1 MTPDRAEVDTEPFF
15 LGSGADRRFC
25 LFHRPAGP
33 CRGAVLYVPPF
44 AEELNR
50 TRRMAALG
58 ARRLAAHGVGVL
70 QIDLLGTGDSAG
82 DFADARWDLWK
93 QDLDTGA
100 AWLRARVDAPLT
112 LWGLRLGALL
122 ALDFALDHARTSDVP
137 LAPMLLW
144 QPVAAGSTYLT
155 QFLRLRTAN
164 AMLGEDAA
172 AQSGTKALRAALQA
186 GETLEIAGYDL
197 TPELA
202 RAIDA
207 LPAPDAMLP
216 PVPVHWFEV
225 LGAPGQAP
233 GPAAARVK
241 AAWEARGTQ
250 LHVHTVT
257 GAPFWATTAISTC
270 PALLDATADATLER
284 AHVV

>member
-1 MTPDRAEVDTEPFF
+1 MTPDRAEADTEPFF

-25 LFHRPAGP
+25 LFHQPAGT

-164 AMLGEDAA
+164 AMLGEDAG

-197 TPELA
+197 TPALA
-202 RAIDA
+202 LAIDA
-207 LPAPDAMLP
+207 LPTPDAMIP
-216 PVPVHWFEV
+216 PVPAHWFEV
-225 LGAPGQAP
+225 LGAPEQAP

-257 GAPFWATTAISTC
+257 GAPFWATTGISTC
-270 PALLDATADATLER
+270 PALLDATVDATLER

>member
-1 MTPDRAEVDTEPFF
+1 MNPEPAEVGTEPFF
-15 LGSGADRRFC
+15 LGSGAQQRFC

-58 ARRLAAHGVGVL
+58 ARRLAAHGHGVL
-70 QIDLLGTGDSAG
+70 QIDLYGTGDSAG

-93 QDLDTGA
+93 QDLDTAA

-122 ALDFALDHARTSDVP
+122 ALDYARTVTLP

-144 QPVAAGSTYLT
+144 QPVASGSTYLT

-164 AMLGEDAA
+164 AMLGADAA
-172 AQSGTKALRAALQA
+172 QNGTKALRAALQA
-186 GETLEIAGYDL
+186 GDTLEIAGYDL
-197 TPELA
+197 TPALA
-202 RAIDA
+202 SAIDA
-207 LPAPDAMLP
+207 LPAPDAMIP
-216 PVPVHWFEV
+216 PVPAHWFEV
-225 LGAPGQAP
+225 LGAPNQAP
-233 GPAAARVK
+233 GPAAARIK
-241 AAWEARGTQ
+241 TAWEAHGTP

-257 GAPFWATTAISTC
+257 GLPFWATTGIATC
-270 PALLDATADATLER
+270 PELLDATVDAIEER
-284 AHVV
+284 VHAV

>member
-1 MTPDRAEVDTEPFF
+1 MTPERAEVDTEPFF

-25 LFHRPAGP
+25 LFYPPAGP

-58 ARRLAAHGVGVL
+58 ARRLAAHGYGVL

-93 QDLDTGA
+93 LDLDTGA
-100 AWLRARVDAPLT
+100 AWLRTRFDAPLT

-122 ALDFALDHARTSDVP
+122 ALDHARTTTTP

-144 QPVAAGSTYLT
+144 QPVASGSTYLT

-197 TPELA
+197 TPALA
-202 RAIDA
+202 HAIDA
-207 LPAPDAMLP
+207 LPAPDAMMP

-233 GPAAARVK
+233 GPAAARIK
-241 AAWEARGTQ
+241 TAWENQGTQ
-250 LHVHTVT
+250 LHVHTMT
-257 GAPFWATTAISTC
+257 GSPFWATTAVSTC
-270 PALLDATADATLER
+270 PALLDATVDVLEER

>member
-25 LFHRPAGP
+25 LFHRPAGAE
-33 CRGAVLYVPPF
+33 RGAVLYVPPF

-58 ARRLAAHGVGVL
+58 ARRLAAHGYGVL

-122 ALDFALDHARTSDVP
+122 ALDHARTTDHP

-164 AMLGEDAA
+164 AMLGEDGA

-197 TPELA
+197 APALA
-202 RAIDA
+202 QAIDA
-207 LPAPDAMLP
+207 LPAPDAMVP
-216 PVPVHWFEV
+216 PVPAHWFEV
-225 LGAPGQAP
+225 LGAPGQAT
-233 GPAAARVK
+233 GPASARVK
-241 AAWEARGTQ
+241 TAWEAHGTQ

-257 GAPFWATTAISTC
+257 GSPFWATTGISTC
-270 PALLDATADATLER
+270 PALLDATVGAIEER

>member
-1 MTPDRAEVDTEPFF
+1 MTPERAEVDTEPFF
-15 LGSGADRRFC
+15 LGGGAERRFC
-25 LFHRPAGP
+25 LFHPPAGP

-58 ARRLAAHGVGVL
+58 ARRLAAHGYGVL

-82 DFADARWDLWK
+82 DFADARWALWK

-100 AWLRARVDAPLT
+100 AWLRARFDAPLT

-122 ALDFALDHARTSDVP
+122 ALDHARTTTTP

-144 QPVAAGSTYLT
+144 QPAASGSTYLT
-155 QFLRLRTAN
+155 QFLRLRTAG

-186 GETLEIAGYDL
+186 GATLEIAGYDL

-202 RAIDA
+202 HAIDA
-207 LPAPDAMLP
+207 LPAPDAMMP

-233 GPAAARVK
+233 GAAAARVK
-241 AAWEARGTQ
+241 AAWDGRGTQ

-257 GAPFWATTAISTC
+257 GSPFWATTAVSTC
-270 PALLDATADATLER
+270 PALLDATVDVLEER

>member
-15 LGSGADRRFC
+15 LGSGADQRFC
-25 LFHRPAGP
+25 LFHRPAGT

-58 ARRLAAHGVGVL
+58 ARRLAAHGYGVL

-82 DFADARWDLWK
+82 DFLDARWDLWK
-93 QDLDTGA
+93 QDLDMGA
-100 AWLRARVDAPLT
+100 AWLRARVDTPLT

-122 ALDFALDHARTSDVP
+122 ALDHARTAAYP
-137 LAPMLLW
+137 LAPLLLW
-144 QPVAAGSTYLT
+144 QPVASGSTYLT

-164 AMLGEDAA
+164 AMLGDDAT
-172 AQSGTKALRAALQA
+172 QNSTKALRAALEA

-197 TPELA
+197 TPDLA
-202 RAIDA
+202 RAIDS
-207 LPAPDAMLP
+207 LPAPDAMVP
-216 PVPVHWFEV
+216 PVSAHWFDV

-233 GPAAARVK
+233 APAAARVK
-241 AAWEARGTQ
+241 AAWEAQGTP

-257 GAPFWATTAISTC
+257 GSSFWATTAVSTC
-270 PALLDATADATLER
+270 PALLDATAQVLEENLH
-284 AHVV
+284 AV

>member
-1 MTPDRAEVDTEPFF
+1 MTPQRAEVDTEPFF
-15 LGSGADRRFC
+15 LGSGADQRFC
-25 LFHRPAGP
+25 LFHRPAGT

-58 ARRLAAHGVGVL
+58 ARRLAAHGYGVL

-82 DFADARWDLWK
+82 DFADARWDAWK
-93 QDLDTGA
+93 QDLDLGA
-100 AWLRARVDAPLT
+100 AWLRARIDAPLT

-122 ALDFALDHARTSDVP
+122 ALDYARTAGNTSYR
-137 LAPMLLW
+137 LAPLLLW
-144 QPVAAGSTYLT
+144 QPVASGATYLT
-155 QFLRLRTAN
+155 QFLRLRTAG
-164 AMLGEDAA
+164 AMLGDDAA
-172 AQSGTKALRAALQA
+172 AQTGTKALRAALQA

-197 TPELA
+197 SPELA

-207 LPAPDAMLP
+207 LPAPDAMMP
-216 PVPVHWFEV
+216 PAPAHWFEV

-241 AAWEARGTQ
+241 AAWESQGTP
-250 LHVHTVT
+250 LHLHTVT
-257 GAPFWATTAISTC
+257 GSPFWATTAVSTC
-270 PALLDATADATLER
+270 PALLDATARVVGER

>member
-1 MTPDRAEVDTEPFF
+1 MTPAGAEVDSEPFF
-15 LGSGADRRFC
+15 LGSGASQRFC

-58 ARRLAAHGVGVL
+58 ARRLAAQGYGVL

-82 DFADARWDLWK
+82 DFFDARWDLWK

-100 AWLRARVDAPLT
+100 AWLRARVDTPLT

-122 ALDFALDHARTSDVP
+122 ALDVARTAAMP

-144 QPVAAGSTYLT
+144 QPVASGSTYLT

-164 AMLGEDAA
+164 AMLGDDDAA
-172 AQSGTKALRAALQA
+172 QTGTKALRAALQA
-186 GETLEIAGYDL
+186 GQTLEIAGYDL
-197 TPELA
+197 TPALA
-202 RAIDA
+202 HAIDT
-207 LPAPDAMLP
+207 LPALEAMVP
-216 PVPVHWFEV
+216 PVAVHWFDV
-225 LGAPGQAP
+225 LGAPGQTP
-233 GPAAARVK
+233 GPAAAR
-241 AAWEARGTQ
+241 A
-250 LHVHTVT
+250 
-257 GAPFWATTAISTC
+257 
-270 PALLDATADATLER
+270 
-284 AHVV
+284 

>member
-1 MTPDRAEVDTEPFF
+1 MTSDRAGVDTEPFF
-15 LGSGADRRFC
+15 LGSGADQRFC
-25 LFHRPAGP
+25 LFHRPAGT

-58 ARRLAAHGVGVL
+58 ARRLAAHGYGVL

-82 DFADARWDLWK
+82 DFLDARWDLWK
-93 QDLDTGA
+93 ADLDLGS
-100 AWLRARVDAPLT
+100 AWLRARVEQPLT

-122 ALDFALDHARTSDVP
+122 ALDYARSATTP

-144 QPVAAGSTYLT
+144 QPVAGGSTYLT

-164 AMLGEDAA
+164 AMLSDDAA
-172 AQSGTKALRAALQA
+172 AQTGTKALRAALQA

-197 TPELA
+197 SPDLA
-202 RAIDA
+202 RAIDS
-207 LPAPDAMLP
+207 LPAPDAMVP
-216 PVPVHWFEV
+216 PVPAHWFDV

-241 AAWEARGTQ
+241 TAWEAHGTA

-257 GAPFWATTAISTC
+257 GSPFWATTAVSTC
-270 PALLDATADATLER
+270 PALLDATAAVLEER
-284 AHVV
+284 VHAV

>member
-1 MTPDRAEVDTEPFF
+1 MTPDRAGADAEPFF

-25 LFHRPAGP
+25 LFHPPAGT

-58 ARRLAAHGVGVL
+58 ARRLAARGYGVL

-100 AWLRARVDAPLT
+100 AWLRARIDMPLT

-122 ALDFALDHARTSDVP
+122 ALDHARTAAIP
-137 LAPMLLW
+137 LAPLLLW
-144 QPVAAGSTYLT
+144 QPVASGSTYLT

-186 GETLEIAGYDL
+186 GATLEIAGYDL

-202 RAIDA
+202 LAIDA
-207 LPAPDAMLP
+207 LPAPDALAP
-216 PVPVHWFEV
+216 PVPAHWFEV

-233 GPAAARVK
+233 GPAATRAK
-241 AAWEARGTQ
+241 AAWEGLGTL

-257 GAPFWATTAISTC
+257 GSAFWATTAVSTC
-270 PALLDATADATLER
+270 PALLDATVDVLEER

>member
-25 LFHRPAGP
+25 LFHRPAGA

-202 RAIDA
+202 LAIDA
-207 LPAPDAMLP
+207 LPAPDAMPP

-270 PALLDATADATLER
+270 PALLDATVDATLER
-284 AHVV
+284 AHVA

>member
-1 MTPDRAEVDTEPFF
+1 MTSAPAAVDTEPFF
-15 LGSGADRRFC
+15 LGSGAHQRFC
-25 LFHRPAGP
+25 LFHRPAGT

-58 ARRLAAHGVGVL
+58 ARRMAAHGVGVL

-93 QDLDTGA
+93 QDLDAAA
-100 AWLRARVDAPLT
+100 AWLRARIDAPLT

-122 ALDFALDHARTSDVP
+122 ALDYARTAQGP
-137 LAPMLLW
+137 LAPLLLW
-144 QPVAAGSTYLT
+144 QPVASGSTYLT

-164 AMLGEDAA
+164 AMLGDDAS
-172 AQSGTKALRAALQA
+172 AQTGTKALRAALQA

-197 TPELA
+197 TPDLA

-207 LPAPDAMLP
+207 LPAPDTMAP
-216 PVPVHWFEV
+216 PVPAHWFDV

-241 AAWEARGTQ
+241 AAWEAQGAA

>member
-25 LFHRPAGP
+25 LFHRPAGA

-58 ARRLAAHGVGVL
+58 ARRLAAHGYGVL

-100 AWLRARVDAPLT
+100 AWLRARVDTPLT

-122 ALDFALDHARTSDVP
+122 ALDVARTAAVP

-144 QPVAAGSTYLT
+144 QPVAGGSTYLT
-155 QFLRLRTAN
+155 QFLRLRPAN
-164 AMLGEDAA
+164 AMLGDVAT
-172 AQSGTKALRAALQA
+172 QNSTKALRAALEA

-197 TPELA
+197 TPDLA
-202 RAIDA
+202 RAIDS
-207 LPAPDAMLP
+207 LPAPDAMVP
-216 PVPVHWFEV
+216 PVSAHWFDV
-225 LGAPGQAP
+225 LGAPGQTP

-241 AAWEARGTQ
+241 AAWEAQGTP

-257 GAPFWATTAISTC
+257 GSPFWATTAVSTC
-270 PALLDATADATLER
+270 PALLDATARVLEENVH
-284 AHVV
+284 AV

>member
-1 MTPDRAEVDTEPFF
+1 MTPDRAEVDAEPFF

-25 LFHRPAGP
+25 LFHRPAGK

-58 ARRLAAHGVGVL
+58 ARRLAAHGYGVL

-82 DFADARWDLWK
+82 DFLDARWDLWR
-93 QDLDTGA
+93 QDLDTAA

-122 ALDFALDHARTSDVP
+122 ALDHARTTTHP

-144 QPVAAGSTYLT
+144 QPVASGSAYLT
-155 QFLRLRTAN
+155 QFLRLRTAH
-164 AMLGEDAA
+164 AMLGDAA
-172 AQSGTKALRAALQA
+172 AQSGTKALRAALAA

-197 TPELA
+197 SPALA
-202 RAIDA
+202 HAIDA
-207 LPAPDAMLP
+207 LPAPDAMP
-216 PVPVHWFEV
+216 APVPAHWFDV

-233 GPAAARVK
+233 GLGAARVK
-241 AAWEARGTQ
+241 TAWEAQGAV

-257 GAPFWATTAISTC
+257 GSPFWATTAVSTC
-270 PALLDATADATLER
+270 PALLDATVDVLEER
-284 AHVV
+284 AHAV

>member
-1 MTPDRAEVDTEPFF
+1 MTPERAEVDTEPFF

-25 LFHRPAGP
+25 LFHPPAGP

-58 ARRLAAHGVGVL
+58 ARRLAAHGYGVL

-100 AWLRARVDAPLT
+100 AWLRPRFDAPLT

-122 ALDFALDHARTSDVP
+122 ALDHARTTTTP

-144 QPVAAGSTYLT
+144 QPVASGSTYLT

-164 AMLGEDAA
+164 AMLGEDAV

-197 TPELA
+197 TPALA
-202 RAIDA
+202 HAIEA
-207 LPAPDAMLP
+207 LPAPDAMMP

-233 GPAAARVK
+233 GPAAARIK
-241 AAWEARGTQ
+241 TAWEGQGTQ
-250 LHVHTVT
+250 LHVYTVT
-257 GAPFWATTAISTC
+257 GSPFWATTAVSTC
-270 PALLDATADATLER
+270 PALLDATVDVLEER

>member
-1 MTPDRAEVDTEPFF
+1 MTPGRAEVGTEPFF
-15 LGSGADRRFC
+15 LGSGADQRFC
-25 LFHRPAGP
+25 LFHRPAGT
-33 CRGAVLYVPPF
+33 CHGAVLYVPPF

-58 ARRLAAHGVGVL
+58 ARRLAAHGYGVL

-100 AWLRARVDAPLT
+100 AWLRTRFALPLT

-122 ALDFALDHARTSDVP
+122 ALDYARTAAAP

-144 QPVAAGSTYLT
+144 QPVASGSTYLT

-164 AMLGEDAA
+164 AMLSDDAG
-172 AQSGTKALRAALQA
+172 AQSGTKPLRAALRD

-197 TPELA
+197 SPDLA
-202 RAIDA
+202 HAIDA
-207 LPAPDAMLP
+207 LPAPDAMAAP
-216 PVPVHWFEV
+216 ASAHWFDV

-233 GPAAARVK
+233 APAAARVK
-241 AAWEARGTQ
+241 AAWEARGAS

-257 GAPFWATTAISTC
+257 GSPFWATTDVSVCT
-270 PALLDATADATLER
+270 ALLDATADVLEER
-284 AHVV
+284 ADAI

>member
-1 MTPDRAEVDTEPFF
+1 MTSDRAEVDTEPFF
-15 LGSGADRRFC
+15 LGSGADQRFC
-25 LFHRPAGP
+25 LFHRPAGT

-58 ARRLAAHGVGVL
+58 ARRLAAHGYGVL

-82 DFADARWDLWK
+82 DFLDARWDLWK
-93 QDLDTGA
+93 QDLDLGA
-100 AWLRARVDAPLT
+100 AWLRARLDAPLT

-122 ALDFALDHARTSDVP
+122 ALDFARTAAMP

-144 QPVAAGSTYLT
+144 QPVTSGSTYLT

-164 AMLGEDAA
+164 AMLGDDAA
-172 AQSGTKALRAALQA
+172 AQTGTKALRAALAA
-186 GETLEIAGYDL
+186 GQTLEIAGYDL
-197 TPELA
+197 TPPLA
-202 RAIDA
+202 RAIDT
-207 LPAPDAMLP
+207 LPAPDAMAP
-216 PVPVHWFEV
+216 PVAAHWFDV

-241 AAWEARGTQ
+241 AAWEAQGTP

-257 GAPFWATTAISTC
+257 GSPFWATPAVSTC
-270 PALLDATADATLER
+270 PALLDATVDVLEER
-284 AHVV
+284 VHAV

>member
-15 LGSGADRRFC
+15 LGSGAERRFC
-25 LFHRPAGP
+25 LFHRPAGA

-58 ARRLAAHGVGVL
+58 ARRLAAHGHGVL
-70 QIDLLGTGDSAG
+70 QIDLFGTGDSAG

-93 QDLDTGA
+93 QDLDAGA
-100 AWLRARVDAPLT
+100 AWLRARLDAPLT

-122 ALDFALDHARTSDVP
+122 ALDHARTTTTP

-144 QPVAAGSTYLT
+144 QPVASGSTYLT
-155 QFLRLRTAN
+155 QFLRLRTAG
-164 AMLGEDAA
+164 AMLGDDAA

-207 LPAPDAMLP
+207 LPAPDALTP
-216 PVPVHWFEV
+216 PVPVHWFDV

-233 GPAAARVK
+233 GPAAARIK
-241 AAWEARGTQ
+241 TAWEGRGTQ

-257 GAPFWATTAISTC
+257 GSPFWATTAVSTC
-270 PALLDATADATLER
+270 PALLDATVDVLEER

>member
-1 MTPDRAEVDTEPFF
+1 
-15 LGSGADRRFC
+15 
-25 LFHRPAGP
+25 
-33 CRGAVLYVPPF
+33 VPPF

-122 ALDFALDHARTSDVP
+122 ALDFALDHARTTDVP

-164 AMLGEDAA
+164 AMLGEDAG

-197 TPELA
+197 TPALA
-202 RAIDA
+202 LAIDA
-207 LPAPDAMLP
+207 LPAPDAMIP
-216 PVPVHWFEV
+216 PVPAHWFEV

-257 GAPFWATTAISTC
+257 GAPFWATTGISTC
-270 PALLDATADATLER
+270 PALLDATVDATLER

>member
-1 MTPDRAEVDTEPFF
+1 MTLVRAAVDTEPFF
-15 LGSGADRRFC
+15 LGDGADRRFC

-58 ARRLAAHGVGVL
+58 ARRMAAHGYGVL

-82 DFADARWDLWK
+82 DFGDARWDLWK
-93 QDLDTGA
+93 QDLGTA
-100 AWLRARVDAPLT
+100 ATWLRARIDAPLT

-122 ALDFALDHARTSDVP
+122 ALDHARTTDVP

-144 QPVAAGSTYLT
+144 QPVAGGSAYLT

-164 AMLGEDAA
+164 AMLGDDAA
-172 AQSGTKALRAALQA
+172 AQTGTKALRAALQA
-186 GETLEIAGYDL
+186 GQTLEIAGYDL
-197 TPELA
+197 SPELA
-202 RAIDA
+202 HAIDT
-207 LPAPDAMLP
+207 LPAPDAMAP
-216 PVPVHWFEV
+216 PVPAHWFDV
-225 LGAPGQAP
+225 LGAPGQAA

-241 AAWEARGTQ
+241 AAWEAQGAP

-257 GAPFWATTAISTC
+257 GSPFWATTAVSTC
-270 PALLDATADATLER
+270 PALLDATIDVLEER
-284 AHVV
+284 AHAV

>member
-1 MTPDRAEVDTEPFF
+1 MTSDRAGVDTEPFF

-25 LFHRPAGP
+25 LFHRPAGN

-58 ARRLAAHGVGVL
+58 ARRLAAHGYGVL

-93 QDLDTGA
+93 ADLDTGA
-100 AWLRARVDAPLT
+100 AWLRARMDAPLT

-122 ALDFALDHARTSDVP
+122 ALDYARTAAMP
-137 LAPMLLW
+137 LAPLLLW
-144 QPVAAGSTYLT
+144 QPVAGGSTYLT

-164 AMLGEDAA
+164 AMLGDDAA
-172 AQSGTKALRAALQA
+172 AQTGTKALRAALAA

-197 TPELA
+197 TSELA
-202 RAIDA
+202 RAIDG
-207 LPAPDAMLP
+207 LPAPDAMASP
-216 PVPVHWFEV
+216 ASAHWFDV
-225 LGAPGQAP
+225 LGAPGQTP

-241 AAWEARGTQ
+241 AAWEAQGAL

-257 GAPFWATTAISTC
+257 GSPFWATTAVSTC
-270 PALLDATADATLER
+270 PALLDATAAVLEER
-284 AHVV
+284 VHAV

>member
-1 MTPDRAEVDTEPFF
+1 MTSGPAAVDTEPFF
-15 LGSGADRRFC
+15 LGSGAHQRFC
-25 LFHRPAGP
+25 LFHRPAGA

-50 TRRMAALG
+50 SRRMAALG
-58 ARRLAAHGVGVL
+58 ARRLAAHGYGVL
-70 QIDLLGTGDSAG
+70 QIDLAGTGDSAG

-93 QDLDTGA
+93 EDLDTA
-100 AWLRARVDAPLT
+100 ATWLRARIDAPLT

-122 ALDFALDHARTSDVP
+122 ALDYARAAQGP
-137 LAPMLLW
+137 LAPLLLW
-144 QPVAAGSTYLT
+144 QPVASGSTYLT

-164 AMLGEDAA
+164 AMLGDDAS
-172 AQSGTKALRAALQA
+172 AQTGTKALRAALQA

-197 TPELA
+197 TPALA

-207 LPAPDAMLP
+207 LPAPDVLVP

-225 LGAPGQAP
+225 LGAPGQTP
-233 GPAAARVK
+233 GPAAARIK
-241 AAWEARGTQ
+241 AAWEAHGAQ

-257 GAPFWATTAISTC
+257 GSPFWATTGISTC
-270 PALLDATADATLER
+270 PALLDATVGAIEER

>member
-1 MTPDRAEVDTEPFF
+1 MTPDRAGADAEPFF

-25 LFHRPAGP
+25 LFHPPAGT

-58 ARRLAAHGVGVL
+58 ARRLAARGYGVL

-100 AWLRARVDAPLT
+100 AWLRARIDMPLT

-122 ALDFALDHARTSDVP
+122 ALDHARTAAIP
-137 LAPMLLW
+137 LAPLLLW
-144 QPVAAGSTYLT
+144 QPVASGSTYLT

-186 GETLEIAGYDL
+186 GATLEIAGYDL

-202 RAIDA
+202 LAIDA
-207 LPAPDAMLP
+207 LPAPDALAP
-216 PVPVHWFEV
+216 PVPAHWFEV

-233 GPAAARVK
+233 GPAAARAG
-241 AAWEARGTQ
+241 AAWEGRGTP
-250 LHVHTVT
+250 LHVHVVT
-257 GAPFWATTAISTC
+257 GSAFWATTAVSTC
-270 PALLDATADATLER
+270 PALLDATVDVLEER

>member
-25 LFHRPAGP
+25 LFHRPAGA

-58 ARRLAAHGVGVL
+58 ARRLAAHGYGVL

-100 AWLRARVDAPLT
+100 AWLRARLDAPLT

-122 ALDFALDHARTSDVP
+122 ALDHARTTDIP
-137 LAPMLLW
+137 LAPLLLW
-144 QPVAAGSTYLT
+144 QPVAAGATYLT
-155 QFLRLRTAN
+155 QFLRLRTAH

-186 GETLEIAGYDL
+186 GDTLEIAGYDL
-197 TPELA
+197 APELA

-207 LPAPDAMLP
+207 LPAPDALVP

-233 GPAAARVK
+233 GPASARAR
-241 AAWEARGTQ
+241 AAWEARGTP
-250 LHVHTVT
+250 LHLHMVT
-257 GAPFWATTAISTC
+257 GVPFWATTGISTC
-270 PALLDATADATLER
+270 PALLDATVDAIEER
-284 AHVV
+284 VHVV

>member
-58 ARRLAAHGVGVL
+58 ARRMAAHGVGVL

-82 DFADARWDLWK
+82 DFADARCDLWK

-202 RAIDA
+202 LAIDA

>member
-1 MTPDRAEVDTEPFF
+1 MTPDRAEVDTAPFF

-25 LFHRPAGP
+25 LFHRPAGT

-58 ARRLAAHGVGVL
+58 ARRLAAQGYGVL
-70 QIDLLGTGDSAG
+70 QVDLLGTGDSAG
-82 DFADARWDLWK
+82 DFLDARWDLWK
-93 QDLDTGA
+93 QDLDMGA

-122 ALDFALDHARTSDVP
+122 ALDVARTAAMP

-144 QPVAAGSTYLT
+144 QPVASGATYLT

-197 TPELA
+197 TPALA

-207 LPAPDAMLP
+207 LPAPDVLMP

-241 AAWEARGTQ
+241 AAWEAHGAQ

-257 GAPFWATTAISTC
+257 GAPFWATTGISTG
-270 PALLDATADATLER
+270 PALLDATVDAIEER

>member
-1 MTPDRAEVDTEPFF
+1 MTPERAEVDTEPFF
-15 LGSGADRRFC
+15 LGGGADRRFC
-25 LFHRPAGP
+25 LFHRPAGA

-58 ARRLAAHGVGVL
+58 ARRLAAHGYGVL

-93 QDLDTGA
+93 HDLDTGA
-100 AWLRARVDAPLT
+100 AWLRARVDAPVT

-122 ALDFALDHARTSDVP
+122 ALDFAHTTDVP

-197 TPELA
+197 TPGLA
-202 RAIDA
+202 LAIDA
-207 LPAPDAMLP
+207 LPAADAM
-216 PVPVHWFEV
+216 VPSVPAHWFEV

-233 GPAAARVK
+233 SPVAARVK
-241 AAWEARGTQ
+241 AAWEAHGTP

-257 GAPFWATTAISTC
+257 GAPFWATTGISTC
-270 PALLDATADATLER
+270 PALLDATVGATLER
-284 AHVV
+284 VHAV

>member
-1 MTPDRAEVDTEPFF
+1 MTPERAEVDTEPFS
-15 LGSGADRRFC
+15 LGSGADQRFC
-25 LFHRPAGP
+25 LFHRPAGTY
-33 CRGAVLYVPPF
+33 RGAVLYVPPF

-58 ARRLAAHGVGVL
+58 ARRLAAHGYGVL

-93 QDLDTGA
+93 HDLDTGA
-100 AWLRARVDAPLT
+100 AWLRARLDAPVT

-122 ALDFALDHARTSDVP
+122 ALDFARTTTIP

-172 AQSGTKALRAALQA
+172 AQSGTKALRAALHA

-197 TPELA
+197 TPGLA
-202 RAIDA
+202 LAIDA
-207 LPAPDAMLP
+207 LPAPDAMMP
-216 PVPVHWFEV
+216 PVPAHWFEV

-241 AAWEARGTQ
+241 AAWEAHGTP

-257 GAPFWATTAISTC
+257 GAPFWATTGISTC
-270 PALLDATADATLER
+270 PALLDATVGATLER